1 MTTGGASHTAR
12 GYGRVLKASHQD
24 LGQSLMSHLL
34 FGQNFLCMMCQGKG
48 LITNQLTYELIW
60 NHV

>member
-12 GYGRVLKASHQD
+12 GILKASHQD
-24 LGQSLMSHLL
+24 LGQSLISHLL
-34 FGQNFLCMMCQGKG
+34 FGHIYLCMMCQGKG
-48 LITNQLTYELIW
+48 LITNQLTYELTW